1 MIAKDIMQT
10 TVITVREQ
18 ATIEEIAKLLI
29 DNKISGLPV
38 INEARTLVGIVTEG
52 DLVHKETSPR
62 LPNSINFLGAIIY
75 YNGIKRY
82 DKDFKKLLASRAS
95 EIMTSKVVVVTE
107 DVEISEIGKLM
118 IEHDIKQIPVMRGDQ
133 IVGMIS
139 RADIIK
145 TLLL

>member
-1 MIAKDIMQT
+1 MKAKDIMQT
-10 TVITVREQ
+10 AVITVREQ

-29 DNKISGLPV
+29 DNKISGIPV
-38 INEARTLVGIVTEG
+38 LNEGHTLVGIVTEG

-62 LPNSINFLGAIIY
+62 LPNFINILGAIIY

-82 DKDFKKLLASRAS
+82 DEDFKKLLASKAS
-95 EIMTSKVVVVTE
+95 EIMTKKIVVAAE
-107 DVEISEIGKLM
+107 DMEVSEIGKLL
-118 IEHDIKQIPVMRGDQ
+118 IEHDIKQIPVMRGEK

-139 RADIIK
+139 RTDIIK